1 MFSERK
7 KLPLL
12 FFAAAL
18 LFSCST
24 AVSAR
29 DEMSFH
35 VLFTGSVT
43 GGVEPSG

>member
-18 LFSCST
+18 LVSCST
-24 AVSAR
+24 AVAAR
-29 DEMSFH
+29 DEMSIH
-35 VLFTGSVT
+35 VLFTGDVS
-43 GGVEPSG
+43 GAVEPIG